1 MDRLDQPG
9 VELQEKL
16 VALDW
21 PSRTRKGG
29 RARSVRALVVVG
41 DGQGHVGAGLG
52 KAGEVSEAI
61 KKGVADAKKN
71 MITVPMVASTITH
84 EVIGKH
90 GAGEVLL
97 KPAGPG
103 TGVIAGGPVRAV
115 LELAGVKDVLTKNL
129 GSSNAIA
136 MVAATMDGLRR
147 LRRAEDVAR
156 LRGKSV
162 EELMKK

>member
-1 MDRLDQPG
+1 MDRIDQPG
-9 VELQEKL
+9 TELQEKL

-21 PSRTRKGG
+21 PSKTTKGG
-29 RARSVRALVVVG
+29 RTRSVRALVVVG
-41 DGQGHVGAGLG
+41 DRQGRVGAGLG

-84 EVIGKH
+84 EVVGKD

-97 KPAGPG
+97 KPAGEG

-115 LELAGVKDVLTKNL
+115 LELAGVRDVLTKNL
-129 GSSNAIA
+129 GSSNALA
-136 MVAATMDGLRR
+136 MVSATINGLKELRR
-147 LRRAEDVAR
+147 FDEVAR

-162 EELMKK
+162 EELTK